1 MKEEMESG
9 DEELET
15 EKPADKKRYARYVYN
30 RGLQTLW
37 KGDAANP
44 GAFFRSVA
52 IATDQFNSTVG
63 VFQIYALEGIGKGV
77 ENGEFAGTEGEPKLL
92 FDQDFDGMDVAARQ
106 FDKLVKEAEAEGF
119 KIMTFW
125 DQIEFEENA
134 KASKK

>member
-1 MKEEMESG
+1 MDAAKP
-9 DEELET
+9 T
-15 EKPADKKRYARYVYN
+15 EKKRYARYVYN

-52 IATDQFNSTVG
+52 IVTDQFNSTVG
-63 VFQIYALEGIGKGV
+63 VFQVYALEGIGKGV
-77 ENGEFAGTEGEPKLL
+77 ENGKFAGTEGEPKLL
-92 FDQDFDGMDVAARQ
+92 FDQDFDGMDAAAEQ
-106 FDKLVKEAEAEGF
+106 FDKLVKEAEVERF

-125 DQIEFEENA
+125 DQIEFEEKA